1 MWAKTAVVTGASAGV
16 GRAVSRM
23 LADQG
28 VNVGLL
34 ARGHQGLQAT
44 EDEIRAKGVATCAV
58 RTDVADSDQVERAA
72 VQIEDELGPIDLWIN
87 NAMVT
92 VLGPT
97 WEVSEREF
105 ERVTEVVYLGT
116 VNGTKAALRRMMPR
130 DRGRIVQVGSALS
143 QRGIPLQAAYCA
155 SKHAI
160 KGFTESLRTELLHVG
175 SNIDVSIV
183 QLPAMNTPQFQWG
196 RTHLDQAPQPVPP
209 IFQPEVGAR
218 AVMLAAESGR
228 PRIWAGFPTVYTI
241 VGEKVAAGILDHY
254 LAKTGFDGQT
264 TDRERDADRP
274 DNLFTPVE
282 GDFGAHGP
290 FDERARGHSWQLW
303 ADSHRGAV
311 ALGAAV
317 LAGIVGISTRR

>member
-28 VNVGLL
+28 VKVGLL
-34 ARGHQGLQAT
+34 ARGREGLKAT
-44 EDEIRAKGVATCAV
+44 EDEISAKGVAAHAV
-58 RTDVADSDQVERAA
+58 PTDVADADQVERAA
-72 VQIEDELGPIDLWIN
+72 EEIEAELGPIDLWIN

-97 WEVSEREF
+97 WDVSEDEF
-105 ERVTEVVYLGT
+105 RRVTDVVYLGT
-116 VNGTKAALRRMMPR
+116 MNGTKAALRRMMPR

-160 KGFTESLRTELLHVG
+160 KGFTESLRTELLH
-175 SNIDVSIV
+175 IDSDVEVSIV
-183 QLPAMNTPQFQWG
+183 QLPAMNTPQFLWG
-196 RTHLDQAPQPVPP
+196 RSHLDHAPQPVPP

-228 PRIWAGFPTVYTI
+228 PRIWAAFPTVYTI
-241 VGEKVAAGILDHY
+241 LGEKAAAGMLDHY
-254 LAKTGFDGQT
+254 LAKTGFDAQT
-264 TDRERDADRP
+264 TDEEVGADRP
-274 DNLFTPVE
+274 DNLFAPVE

-290 FDERARGHSWQLW
+290 FDERAKDRSWQLW

-311 ALGAAV
+311 ALVAAA
-317 LAGIVGISTRR
+317 LAGIVGTATRR